1 MSDLIERLRD
11 RTWGKNITDTLAK
24 WADARVEAADRIA
37 ELETENARLK
47 ADMEVT
53 LDALF
58 DAIALIGHAMPM
70 ETTALIGGEQL
81 VAQSVWQRGHDIMFP
96 RRAALK
102 ETSHD

>member
-1 MSDLIERLRD
+1 M
-11 RTWGKNITDTLAK
+11 TD
-24 WADARVEAADRIA
+24 ADRIA
-37 ELETENARLK
+37 ELEAENARLK
-47 ADMEVT
+47 ADRDVT

-81 VAQSVWQRGHDIMFP
+81 VAQSVWQKGHDIMFP

-102 ETSHD
+102 EINNG